1 MTTSANDRR
10 LVERHKIRMPLRV
23 RMWKSSV
30 PEQAA
35 ESVDLSLRG
44 IYFATESKLTEGETV
59 EVFFDMPEEV
69 IGEAT
74 SEWRCTGHIVRVE
87 EGRAADGKLG
97 VGVQFDCYE
106 VAKSKA
112 SDVAIGS
119 EMPIRRMLCDIA
131 PNGERIP
138 PWKSAR

>member
-1 MTTSANDRR
+1 MTTSRNDRR
-10 LVERHKIRMPLRV
+10 LVERHKIRMPLRI
-23 RMWKSSV
+23 RLWKSAV
-30 PEQAA
+30 PEHAA
-35 ESVDLSLRG
+35 ECVNLSQRG
-44 IYFATESKLTEGETV
+44 IYFATDSKLSEGETV
-59 EVFFDMPEEV
+59 EVFFNMPEEV
-69 IGEAT
+69 VGEAT

-87 EGRAADGKLG
+87 EPRAADGKLG

-119 EMPIRRMLCDIA
+119 EMPIRRMLSDVA

-138 PWKSAR
+138 PWKNAQ

>member
-1 MTTSANDRR
+1 MTTSRNDRR
-10 LVERHKIRMPLRV
+10 LVERHKIRMPLRI
-23 RMWKSSV
+23 RLWKSAV

-35 ESVDLSLRG
+35 ECVNLSQRG
-44 IYFATESKLTEGETV
+44 IYFATDSKLSEGETV

-87 EGRAADGKLG
+87 EARAADGRLG

-106 VAKSKA
+106 VAKSKV
-112 SDVAIGS
+112 SDLAI
-119 EMPIRRMLCDIA
+119 
-131 PNGERIP
+131 
-138 PWKSAR
+138 

>member
-1 MTTSANDRR
+1 MTTSAHDRR
-10 LVERHKIRMPLRV
+10 LVERHKIRTPLRI

-30 PEQAA
+30 PEHTA
-35 ESVDLSLRG
+35 ESVNLSLRG
-44 IYFATESKLTEGETV
+44 IYFATDSKLNEGETV
-59 EVFFDMPEEV
+59 EVFFEMPEEV

-87 EGRAADGKLG
+87 EARAADGKLG

-112 SDVAIGS
+112 SEITIGS
-119 EMPIRRMLCDIA
+119 KTPIRRMLCDVA

-138 PWKSAR
+138 PWKNAQ

>member
-1 MTTSANDRR
+1 MNTSANDRR
-10 LVERHKIRMPLRV
+10 LVERHKIRMPLRI
-23 RMWKSSV
+23 RLWKSSV
-30 PEQAA
+30 PEHTA
-35 ESVDLSLRG
+35 ESVNLSLRG
-44 IYFATESKLTEGETV
+44 IYFATESRLNEGETV
-59 EVFFDMPEEV
+59 EVFFEMPEEV

-87 EGRAADGKLG
+87 VARAGDGKLG

-112 SDVAIGS
+112 SDIAIGS
-119 EMPIRRMLCDIA
+119 EMPIRRMLCDVA

-138 PWKSAR
+138 PWKNAQ

>member
-1 MTTSANDRR
+1 M
-10 LVERHKIRMPLRV
+10 
-23 RMWKSSV
+23 
-30 PEQAA
+30 
-35 ESVDLSLRG
+35 
-44 IYFATESKLTEGETV
+44 
-59 EVFFDMPEEV
+59 EVLFDMPEEV

-87 EGRAADGKLG
+87 EARAADGKLG

-112 SDVAIGS
+112 GGVAIGS
-119 EMPIRRMLCDIA
+119 EMPIRRMLCDVA

-138 PWKSAR
+138 PWKNAR